1 MRQAMRQRR
10 TSVASRQ
17 EYVFDAHVSSAVP
30 AGSRQ
35 RQRRSVDGRA
45 NTRGSGPLAPEQLE
59 RMQRYWQAANYLT
72 IGQIYLQANPLLR
85 EPLRPEHIKPR
96 LLGHWGTSPG
106 LNFIYLHLNRL
117 ITERDANIIFL
128 AGPGHGG
135 PALVANVYLEGT
147 YSEIYPHVSRDVE
160 GLQRLFRQFSTPGGI
175 PSHVSVQTPGSIH
188 EGGELGYVLTH
199 AFGAAFDN
207 PDLIAVA
214 VVGDGEA
221 ETGPLAGSW
230 KGTSFLNPNRDGAV
244 LPILHLNGYKISGP
258 TVLGRASDDA
268 IRALLEGNGYEAHF
282 VEGDEPVDMH
292 QRFAATLDACYERI
306 RAIQREARAGATNG
320 DAASGGGGLSSN
332 GWRMATAIASG
343 ALIRWPAIVMRTPKG
358 WTGPKVVDGK
368 PVEGTFRA
376 HQIPLA
382 QVQSD
387 PEHLARLEE
396 WMRSY
401 EPERLF
407 DENGALLPE
416 LATLPPTSEHRIGA
430 NPHANGGSL
439 TRDLSLRPY
448 RDYAVSVL
456 EHGTVSYENTRPL
469 GTWLRDIF
477 VDNAQEANF
486 RLFCPDETNSNRLDD
501 VFAVENRC
509 FVGRTLAI
517 DDHISPDGRVMEVLS
532 EHLCEG
538 WLEGYTLTGRHGL
551 YVSYEAF
558 AMVSASMTVQ
568 HTKWLEESL
577 RLPWRAPVPSLNVLL
592 TSTCWRNDHNGFS
605 HQGPGLIDVILS
617 KRGSVARIYLPPD
630 ANCLLSVAD
639 HCLRSR
645 SYVNLI
651 VIDKQPHLQYLT
663 MEEAMEHCALGASS
677 WRWAGTERD
686 TTGIAD
692 RADGAADEAD
702 VVLACAGDVPT
713 LETLA
718 AAEWLREH
726 LPQLK
731 TRVVNVVDLMTLFPP
746 DEHPHGM
753 SEQRFVDLFT
763 EDKPVIFAFHGYQ
776 RAVHQLLH
784 GRTNAERF
792 HVRGFTEQG
801 TTTTPFD
808 MVVLNGM
815 SRYHLAMEAIRR
827 ASALV
832 PQAKQLVTELER
844 LIAQAVQYSQ
854 EYLQDLPAISSWHWH
869 NLDCQNSQGSQSI
882 DKDS

>member
-1 MRQAMRQRR
+1 M
-10 TSVASRQ
+10 
-17 EYVFDAHVSSAVP
+17 
-30 AGSRQ
+30 
-35 RQRRSVDGRA
+35 
-45 NTRGSGPLAPEQLE
+45 
-59 RMQRYWQAANYLT
+59 YWQAANYLT

-106 LNFIYLHLNRL
+106 LSFIYLHLNRL
-117 ITERDANIIFL
+117 ITERDANVIYL

-135 PALVANVYLEGT
+135 PALIANVYLEGT
-147 YSEIYPHVSRDVE
+147 YSEIYPDIPRDIE
-160 GLQRLFRQFSTPGGI
+160 GMQHLFRQFSTPGGI

-188 EGGELGYVLTH
+188 EGGELGYVLAH
-199 AFGAAFDN
+199 AFGAVFDN

-230 KGTSFLNPNRDGAV
+230 KGTRFLNPARDGAV

-258 TVLGRASDDA
+258 TVMGRSSDDA
-268 IRALLEGNGYEAHF
+268 IRALFEGNGYEVYV
-282 VEGDEPVDMH
+282 VEGDDPALMH
-292 QRFAATLDACYERI
+292 QRFAATLDTCFERI
-306 RAIQREARAGATNG
+306 RFIQEQARAVAAHDNLDEVRRSTGEGRGA
-320 DAASGGGGLSSN
+320 AAVRGEE
-332 GWRMATAIASG
+332 
-343 ALIRWPAIVMRTPKG
+343 IRWPAIVLRTPKG

-368 PVEGTFRA
+368 PIEGTFRA
-376 HQIPLA
+376 HQVPLA
-382 QVQSD
+382 EVQSN
-387 PEHLARLEE
+387 PEHLAQLEA

-407 DENGALLPE
+407 DSEGALLPE
-416 LATLPPTSEHRIGA
+416 LTDLAPKGVRRMGA

-439 TRDLSLRPY
+439 THDLSLRAY
-448 RDYAVSVL
+448 QSYAVSAPT
-456 EHGTVSYENTRPL
+456 HGTVSYENTRPL
-469 GTWLRDIF
+469 GAWLRDIF
-477 VDNAQEANF
+477 VDNTQEANF

-501 VFAVENRC
+501 VFAVQDRC
-509 FVGRTLAI
+509 FVGKTLAI

-551 YVSYEAF
+551 YVTYEAF

-568 HTKWLEESL
+568 HTKWLEEGR
-577 RLPWRAPVPSLNVLL
+577 RLAWRAPVPSLNVLL

-645 SYVNLI
+645 NYVNLI
-651 VIDKQPHLQYLT
+651 VIDKQHHLQYLT
-663 MEEAMEHCALGASS
+663 IEEAMEHCARGAST
-677 WRWAGTERD
+677 WHWAGTEQTATN
-686 TTGIAD
+686 TTD
-692 RADGAADEAD
+692 KTSGAGEPD

-718 AAEWLREH
+718 AAEWLRVH
-726 LPQLK
+726 VPQLK
-731 TRVVNVVDLMTLFPP
+731 TRLVNVVDLMTLFPP
-746 DEHPHGM
+746 DQHPHGM
-753 SEQRFVDLFT
+753 SEQRFVELFT
-763 EDKPVIFAFHGYQ
+763 AGKPVIFAFHGYQ

-784 GRTNAERF
+784 GRSNAERF

-827 ASALV
+827 SGNVIAQPDSLLA
-832 PQAKQLVTELER
+832 ELEL
-844 LIAQAVQYSQ
+844 LIGQAVEYSR
-854 EYLQDLPAISSWHWH
+854 EYLQDLPAIANWRWG
-869 NLDCQNSQGSQSI
+869 NLMSETAR
-882 DKDS
+882 K